1 MDTEE
6 EDFSWIFDYERLE
19 EKYET
24 FYKRDVT
31 SVNVSMIYV
40 NSNNEISAI
49 STKKYDF
56 VKPNIIPRDHLV
68 KLITENMAKN
78 DINYK
83 LLSVLKYN
91 IDIIFDDLPYMLNK
105 PNDYPFM
112 TSLTSLEDI
121 NFKPT
126 IDMFSEI
133 NSLYILYYEKDRA
146 TKTKSST
153 KKIIFKTNSKPNFKK
168 TRRK

>member
-31 SVNVSMIYV
+31 SVNVNMIYV
-40 NSNNEISAI
+40 NSNNEVSAI
-49 STKKYDF
+49 TTKKYDF
-56 VKPNIIPRDHLV
+56 VKPNVIPREHLV
-68 KLITENMAKN
+68 KLITEHTTKN
-78 DINYK
+78 DTNYK

-105 PNDYPFM
+105 PDDYPFM

-121 NFKPT
+121 SFKPT

-133 NSLYILYYEKDRA
+133 NSLYIVYYEKDRA
-146 TKTKSST
+146 TKTRSST
-153 KKIIFKTNSKPNFKK
+153 KKIFFKTNSKPNFKK

>member
-31 SVNVSMIYV
+31 NVNVNMIYV
-40 NSNNEISAI
+40 NSNNEVSAI
-49 STKKYDF
+49 TTKKYDF
-56 VKPNIIPRDHLV
+56 VKPNVIPREHLV
-68 KLITENMAKN
+68 KLIKEHTTKN
-78 DINYK
+78 DTNYK

-105 PNDYPFM
+105 PDDYPFM

-121 NFKPT
+121 SFKPT

-133 NSLYILYYEKDRA
+133 NSLYIVYYEKDRA
-146 TKTKSST
+146 TKTRSST
-153 KKIIFKTNSKPNFKK
+153 KKIFFKTNSKPNFKK